1 MAKKGDWIHCN
12 VAHRVGTTMQSHK
25 YNIMAK
31 EFISLFYM
39 WRLCKYKYGYERN
52 PPPPTPPTHTYA
64 NIIIG
69 FFHRLIV
76 MFIELCSL

>member
-52 PPPPTPPTHTYA
+52 PPPPHTHICKHHYWLFSQTYC
-64 NIIIG
+64 NV
-69 FFHRLIV
+69 H
-76 MFIELCSL
+76 